1 MTLACDLHLHSCLSP
16 CGDDDMTP
24 NNLVNM
30 AVLKGL
36 ACIALTDHN
45 TCGNCRA
52 ASLVARQAG
61 IGFLPGMEL
70 STAEDIHLVCL
81 FPDVDRAEAFSAVVY
96 PFLPPVKNKPR
107 IYGRQLVLDEYD
119 RPVAEEEKLLINATA
134 LSLTEAPA
142 LVAAHGGLCYPAHI
156 DKDANSVL
164 AILGAIPPE
173 CDFSAV
179 EVSPRYRPGS
189 RPEVEEACRGRRIVT
204 SSDAHYLWDIAA
216 SPTAQKSAGC
226 LCIRRFSFVVSR
238 VLLSP
243 QAQHHTC
250 QQPPAGSDGHQHRQP
265 DRQYLIRWQHLAQPP
280 AEEQQLQRAEP
291 KPHPGGEQRQPVPGP
306 EGPGRQCHRCR
317 KDQAGQH
324 QRQRRLAVSHR
335 SPGQHKQPA
344 EPDTQTVPTQHRQ
357 QQADGSGQQVFHS
370 VQRHHR
376 TSPQA

>member
-81 FPDVDRAEAFSAVVY
+81 FPDVDRAEAFSAAVY

-189 RPEVEEACRGRRIVT
+189 RPEVEEACRGRRVVT
-204 SSDAHYLWDIAA
+204 SSDAHYLWDIAE
-216 SPTAQKSAGC
+216 GD
-226 LCIRRFSFVVSR
+226 
-238 VLLSP
+238 
-243 QAQHHTC
+243 
-250 QQPPAGSDGHQHRQP
+250 PAR
-265 DRQYLIRWQHLAQPP
+265 
-280 AEEQQLQRAEP
+280 
-291 KPHPGGEQRQPVPGP
+291 
-306 EGPGRQCHRCR
+306 
-317 KDQAGQH
+317 
-324 QRQRRLAVSHR
+324 R
-335 SPGQHKQPA
+335 SPDSRPCLF
-344 EPDTQTVPTQHRQ
+344 EPDGDPLSRLVLSALPR
-357 QQADGSGQQVFHS
+357 
-370 VQRHHR
+370 
-376 TSPQA
+376 